1 MNIKVLK
8 ATERREHTS
17 CTGGEYATCNLEITV
32 DDALPIEL
40 QRELVIHSVI
50 ENYDRSMPHEK
61 VEELTGF
68 ICEALDQLEDEE

>member
-40 QRELVIHSVI
+40 QRELVIHAVI
-50 ENYDRSMPHEK
+50 ENYFRSIEHSKIDEIT
-61 VEELTGF
+61 EL
-68 ICEALDQLEDEE
+68 IVEALDELGE